1 MNDET
6 KEILIDL
13 IDYWNTM
20 GTESDPGMEAF
31 CSVVQRASKTLERHA
46 EEQKIQATKRSSDI
60 DPFAMDVVGNQE
72 QFTLKLESDW

>member
-31 CSVVQRASKTLERHA
+31 CSVVQRASKALERNA
-46 EEQKIQATKRSSDI
+46 KGSREGNEDKKSVDV
-60 DPFAMDVVGNQE
+60 DPFANTDKIPAYKMEGE
-72 QFTLKLESDW
+72 W